1 MDWNLLG
8 QIVWRTALKFGATYL
23 AARGGGASNW
33 AGLAAAG
40 TAVLAGESKGV
51 NETLKS

>member
-1 MDWNLLG
+1 MDWNIFA
-8 QIVWRTALKFGATYL
+8 QIAWRTALKFGATYL
-23 AARGGGASNW
+23 AARGSGATNW